1 MSSLAIQSTL
11 LEIRPQN
18 FQALKVWRREGNL
31 PIKRLHDR
39 FWSPWGS
46 RCKIPRC
53 MGWFV
58 AWILSSRPCDLL
70 LVDVFDVL
78 SWTGRG
84 WIFDW
89 RRTHAMAI
97 RGFWRL
103 DAHSLTCFD
112 DPPGILRFQWQV
124 LGFVDSCG
132 KAQWQRW
139 PRSVAYPVC
148 PKGPDDPV
156 IARRLQ
162 LLKAGR
168 GTKGFL
174 GHHVPCPC
182 DEANKAKKRQPST
195 MVLGWVTCIHALS
208 HWMARKILAV
218 LNTISASPLFW
229 EVVHCGIE
237 MVLSNMSCQE
247 ALFSYWL
254 NWCGAWFLPCCLT
267 NLDATSVNLIQLS
280 SAAAKPGKTATM
292 NSGRQHL
299 QVVTQ
304 TLLPGPSASE
314 NYWFP
319 IVSHDVS
326 MHGH

>member
-1 MSSLAIQSTL
+1 MGLWAAVVVLVNTTAKKI
-11 LEIRPQN
+11 
-18 FQALKVWRREGNL
+18 QALKVWRREGNL
-31 PIKRLHDR
+31 PIKRLHD
-39 FWSPWGS
+39 FMIGSDPHGS

-70 LVDVFDVL
+70 MLVDVFDVL

-84 WIFDW
+84 RWRGRWGWLLDW
-89 RRTHAMAI
+89 KKTTHADPI
-97 RGFWRL
+97 TGFWRL

-112 DPPGILRFQWQV
+112 DRPGILRFGWQV

-174 GHHVPCPC
+174 GHHVPCPF

-195 MVLGWVTCIHALS
+195 MVLGWVTLWLYTCTESLNDMETFGRVKYHLS
-208 HWMARKILAV
+208 LPRC
-218 LNTISASPLFW
+218 F
-229 EVVHCGIE
+229 GR
-237 MVLSNMSCQE
+237 LS
-247 ALFSYWL
+247 
-254 NWCGAWFLPCCLT
+254 
-267 NLDATSVNLIQLS
+267 
-280 SAAAKPGKTATM
+280 
-292 NSGRQHL
+292 
-299 QVVTQ
+299 
-304 TLLPGPSASE
+304 
-314 NYWFP
+314 
-319 IVSHDVS
+319 IVA
-326 MHGH
+326 

>member
-1 MSSLAIQSTL
+1 MDIW
-11 LEIRPQN
+11 
-18 FQALKVWRREGNL
+18 LKNDSRRRHHG
-31 PIKRLHDR
+31 
-39 FWSPWGS
+39 
-46 RCKIPRC
+46 
-53 MGWFV
+53 
-58 AWILSSRPCDLL
+58 
-70 LVDVFDVL
+70 
-78 SWTGRG
+78 
-84 WIFDW
+84 IF
-89 RRTHAMAI
+89 
-97 RGFWRL
+97 
-103 DAHSLTCFD
+103 
-112 DPPGILRFQWQV
+112 PGILRFGWQV

-168 GTKGFL
+168 GTRGFL

-182 DEANKAKKRQPST
+182 DEANKAKKRPPST

-208 HWMARKILAV
+208 HWMTRKILAV

-280 SAAAKPGKTATM
+280 SAAAKAGKAATM
-292 NSGRQHL
+292 SRKPCYLDLARLKTTEFQLYH
-299 QVVTQ
+299 
-304 TLLPGPSASE
+304 
-314 NYWFP
+314 
-319 IVSHDVS
+319 
-326 MHGH
+326 MM